1 MAPLWAMTYPVNRQP
16 EDVYPLCRLVDCI
29 TADYYPGDT
38 IVIAMSHPGN
48 FCAGFQDIVR
58 LCVSPGRRCSKAIG
72 HLTFWVF
79 FSFLFKISFF
89 FNFFFFS
96 RMTLFAIWFS
106 AAYRMSAFFFT
117 TTAWMQ
123 KRLGSKNT
131 RLSFRALNYAW
142 ALPSGCLCAPCV
154 RQCLEFSTRP
164 PKVHSF
170 VYLSWQ
176 TLLDS
181 RRLFLVYVS
190 LSCSFIMFFFFA
202 SFRNIFPLLTKA
214 LFSL

>member
-89 FNFFFFS
+89 FNFFFFPGWLYS
-96 RMTLFAIWFS
+96 RSGSQRHTAWVHFFLLPRLGCRNVWDRKIRDCRFGPWTTHGHCPAGAFVRHASGSVWSSLRGRQRYTRLFISRDKLYSTLGGFFWSMFPCPVVLS
-106 AAYRMSAFFFT
+106 CFFF
-117 TTAWMQ
+117 
-123 KRLGSKNT
+123 S
-131 RLSFRALNYAW
+131 
-142 ALPSGCLCAPCV
+142 LPFV
-154 RQCLEFSTRP
+154 TFS
-164 PKVHSF
+164 HF
-170 VYLSWQ
+170 
-176 TLLDS
+176 
-181 RRLFLVYVS
+181 
-190 LSCSFIMFFFFA
+190 
-202 SFRNIFPLLTKA
+202 
-214 LFSL
+214 